1 MMRVKATLPHITVGY
16 VDAYYEFSVHP
27 ELLAQSDVIFANCY
41 SYWECTS
48 LDYANSHMKFNCGQA
63 TNTGLS
69 LGKKKAVITET
80 GSPSQGESLKA
91 AEFLT
96 MVARKGN

>member
-1 MMRVKATLPHITVGY
+1 
-16 VDAYYEFSVHP
+16 
-27 ELLAQSDVIFANCY
+27 
-41 SYWECTS
+41 
-48 LDYANSHMKFNCGQA
+48 MKFNCGQA